1 MGKLNLKS
9 RISALAS
16 FHFLNE
22 KKKKESPAN
31 KEEQKL
37 NETLDCYPRNHN
49 YSIINK
55 NLYPEFK
62 LYERFRLF
70 DRLISKNNESF
81 LDIGSCKGFYVL
93 KSAEKENCRLAL
105 GIDLHKPFIETSSNV
120 NNYLKYENVDFK
132 VAQVSDVESDL
143 KKFGG
148 PFETVLL
155 IGTYHYL
162 FWGSGYCPEAY
173 FSHDKI
179 LSMLS
184 KICTGQVIFSGRLET
199 KDLPRDA
206 RKIALEKSEI
216 EYTYQSFIQC
226 AEKYFDVK
234 KVAYLGKYPLL
245 VMKVK

>member
-1 MGKLNLKS
+1 MRKLNLQTK
-9 RISALAS
+9 IPALAS
-16 FHFLNE
+16 FYFLNG
-22 KKKKESPAN
+22 KKKKEVPASI
-31 KEEQKL
+31 EEQKL

-55 NLYPEFK
+55 TLYPEFK

-70 DRLISKNNESF
+70 DKLIPENNESF
-81 LDIGSCKGFYVL
+81 LDIGCCKGYYVL

-105 GIDLHKPFIETSSNV
+105 GVDLHKPFIETSTNV
-120 NNYLKYENVDFK
+120 NKYLKRDNVDFK
-132 VAQVSDVESDL
+132 VAQVSDVETDL

-179 LSMLS
+179 LSMLA
-184 KICTGQVIFSGRLET
+184 KICTGQVIFSGRLEI

-206 RKIALEKSEI
+206 RKIAHEKSEI
-216 EYTYQSFIQC
+216 EYTYQSFINC
-226 AEKYFDVK
+226 AGKYFDVK
-234 KVAYLGKYPLL
+234 KVGHLGKYPLL